1 MTRPRLVEHWTLLDG
16 DRELVAGKRG
26 ASRLA
31 FALML
36 KFYARHGRFP
46 DDHADLPGD
55 VVEFVA
61 RQVQVAPE
69 AVRGY
74 EFSGRT
80 TEYHRAQIRRHFGF
94 RDCTVEDARGFKAG
108 SPSQEI
114 LHQPAWTDR
123 LTIED
128 RRGIT
133 PLIC

>member
-1 MTRPRLVEHWTLLDG
+1 MIGSLDGSTLALVPFLTGLGVSAVSAEPFELDELVEHWALLAR

-26 ASRLA
+26 GGRLA

-46 DDHADLPGD
+46 DGHADLPGD

-74 EFSGRT
+74 ELSGRT
-80 TEYHRAQIRRHFGF
+80 
-94 RDCTVEDARGFKAG
+94 G
-108 SPSQEI
+108 SG
-114 LHQPAWTDR
+114 
-123 LTIED
+123 ED
-128 RRGIT
+128 RSRIWR
-133 PLIC
+133 